1 MSTSGLTTAELAVAD
16 MCGKYAQ
23 DPLGYVLAFFPWK
36 TYEPIQ
42 IIDWTST
49 AINPST
55 NLRLCDQMEPYRL
68 MYPKVVYGP
77 DFWACEFLTELG
89 EDIKRSNFDGKTAV
103 SPLYYATASGHGIGK
118 SVLTAWLTK
127 FIMDTRPFSRGT
139 VTSNTAEQLKIK
151 TWAELG
157 KWHKI
162 SLTSEWFNYN
172 TGRGAMNLTHVNHK
186 EAWRCDAQ
194 TCREENSEAFAG
206 QHAANATSFYI
217 FDEASAVPDT
227 IFEVRDGGT
236 TDGEPM
242 VFDFGNPTRNSGRFF
257 EHCAGRFRHR
267 YKVRCIDS
275 REVWLP
281 NKERIKEWEED
292 YGADSDFF
300 KVRVR
305 GMFPAA
311 GSCQFIPTDAV
322 EAAQYRETV
331 EDKYAPLLIGVD
343 VARFGDNESVIYP
356 RIGWDARSWT
366 PRRYQ
371 GMDTVQLT
379 GKVIECLREF
389 KALGMNCSGLFVD
402 GGGIGGA
409 IVDQLRSYG
418 YNPTEV
424 QFGGKATD
432 NQVYRYK
439 GDEIWGRMRDG
450 LNKLSLPAN
459 NQPSGVDLKADLTQR
474 EFAYTLMGN
483 KINLEAKKDMVKRG
497 VKSPDLA
504 DALALTFAEDVAP
517 LARPEGIG
525 PAFITVESDYDP
537 LDPKF

>member
-1 MSTSGLTTAELAVAD
+1 MKTEGLSKQDAAIAE
-16 MCGKYAQ
+16 MCGEYFA

-42 IIDWTST
+42 IVDWHST
-49 AINPST
+49 AVNIST
-55 NLRLCDQMEPYRL
+55 NERLCDTMQPYADK
-68 MYPKVVYGP
+68 YPGVRYGP
-77 DFWACEFLTELG
+77 DLWACEFLEEFG
-89 EDIKRSNFDGKTAV
+89 ADIKRNDFDGKTAV

-118 SVLTAWLTK
+118 SVLTAWITK

-157 KWHKI
+157 KWHKL
-162 SLTSEWFNYN
+162 SLTADQFNYN
-172 TGRGAMNLTHVNHK
+172 TGRGAMNLTHVNHR
-186 EAWRCDAQ
+186 EEWRCDAQ

-227 IFEVRDGGT
+227 IFEVREGGT

-242 VFDFGNPTRNSGRFF
+242 VFDFGNPTRNSGRFY
-257 EHCAGRFRHR
+257 EQCAGRFRHR
-267 YKVRCIDS
+267 YKVRSIDS
-275 REVWLP
+275 RHVWLP
-281 NKERIKEWEED
+281 NKERINEWEED

-311 GSCQFIPTDAV
+311 GTCQFIPTDDV
-322 EAAQYRETV
+322 ENAQSREVT
-331 EDKYAPLLIGVD
+331 EDKHAPLIIGVD

-356 RIGWDARSWT
+356 RIGWDARSWK
-366 PRRYQ
+366 PRRFQ

-379 GKVIECLREF
+379 GKVIECIREF
-389 KALGMNCSGLFVD
+389 QNLGVEYAGLFVD

-409 IVDQLRSYG
+409 IVDQLRNFG

-424 QFGGKATD
+424 HFGGKATD
-432 NQVYRYK
+432 NMTYRYK
-439 GDEIWGRMRDG
+439 GDEMWGEMRSAM
-450 LNKLSLPAN
+450 NKLCLPAN

-483 KINLEAKKDMVKRG
+483 KINLESKKDMVKRG
-497 VKSPDLA
+497 VMSPDVA
-504 DALALTFAEDVAP
+504 DALALTFAENVTP
-517 LARPEGIG
+517 LLRPEGIG
-525 PAFITVESDYDP
+525 PALLSVESEYDP
-537 LDPKF
+537 LNPSF

>member
-1 MSTSGLTTAELAVAD
+1 
-16 MCGKYAQ
+16 
-23 DPLGYVLAFFPWK
+23 
-36 TYEPIQ
+36 
-42 IIDWTST
+42 
-49 AINPST
+49 
-55 NLRLCDQMEPYRL
+55 
-68 MYPKVVYGP
+68 
-77 DFWACEFLTELG
+77 
-89 EDIKRSNFDGKTAV
+89 
-103 SPLYYATASGHGIGK
+103 
-118 SVLTAWLTK
+118 
-127 FIMDTRPFSRGT
+127 
-139 VTSNTAEQLKIK
+139 
-151 TWAELG
+151 
-157 KWHKI
+157 
-162 SLTSEWFNYN
+162 
-172 TGRGAMNLTHVNHK
+172 
-186 EAWRCDAQ
+186 
-194 TCREENSEAFAG
+194 
-206 QHAANATSFYI
+206 
-217 FDEASAVPDT
+217 
-227 IFEVRDGGT
+227 
-236 TDGEPM
+236 
-242 VFDFGNPTRNSGRFF
+242 
-257 EHCAGRFRHR
+257 
-267 YKVRCIDS
+267 
-275 REVWLP
+275 
-281 NKERIKEWEED
+281 
-292 YGADSDFF
+292 
-300 KVRVR
+300 
-305 GMFPAA
+305 MFPAA

-331 EDKYAPLLIGVD
+331 EDTYAPLLIGVD

-356 RIGWDARSWT
+356 RIGWDARSWA

>member
-1 MSTSGLTTAELAVAD
+1 MANPGLSKVEAEIAD
-16 MCGKYAQ
+16 MCGGYRD

-36 TYEPIQ
+36 SNEAIQ

-49 AINPST
+49 SVNPST
-55 NLRLCDQMEPYRL
+55 NVRLCDQMEKFRDK
-68 MYPKVVYGP
+68 YPHVVYGP
-77 DFWACEFLTELG
+77 DFWACEFLSELG
-89 EDIKRSNFDGKTAV
+89 EDIKRNAFDGKTAV
-103 SPLYYATASGHGIGK
+103 APLYYATASGHGIGK

-157 KWHKI
+157 KWHKM
-162 SLTSEWFNYN
+162 SLTADQFTYN
-172 TGRGAMNLTHVNHK
+172 TGRGAMNLTHVRHK
-186 EAWRCDAQ
+186 EEWRCDAQ

-227 IFEVRDGGT
+227 IFEVREGGT

-292 YGADSDFF
+292 YGEDSDFF

-305 GMFPAA
+305 GIFPAA
-311 GSCQFIPTDAV
+311 GSCQFIPTDLV
-322 EAAQYRETV
+322 EGAQAREII

-356 RIGWDARSWT
+356 RMGWDARSWK
-366 PRRYQ
+366 PRRFQ
-371 GMDTVQLT
+371 GIDTVQLT
-379 GKVIECLREF
+379 GKVIECVREF
-389 KALGMNCSGLFVD
+389 KALGITCSGLFVD

-418 YNPTEV
+418 YNPIEV
-424 QFGGKATD
+424 QFGGKAT
-432 NQVYRYK
+432 NNMVYRYK
-439 GDEIWGRMRDG
+439 GDEMWGKMKDSM
-450 LNKLSLPAN
+450 NKLSLPAN

-474 EFAYTLMGN
+474 EFAYTLLGN
-483 KINLEAKKDMVKRG
+483 KVNLEAKKDMVKRG
-497 VKSPDLA
+497 VKSPDVG
-504 DALALTFAEDVAP
+504 DALALTFAEEVAP
-517 LARPEGIG
+517 LVRPDGVG
-525 PAFITVESDYDP
+525 PAVLTVESDYDP
-537 LDPKF
+537 LDPQF